1 MRIIISGSI
10 AFDYLMSFPG
20 RFREHILPEQI
31 SRLSVSFL
39 VDSMDKRRGGV
50 APNIAYTLALLGERP
65 VVMGTTGQDFGEY
78 RAWLESHG
86 VDTSAVIDIPH
97 LFTASFFVNTD
108 LDNNQIASFY
118 TGAMAH
124 ALDLSITEHADG
136 RADLVVISPDD
147 PRAMIKRVAEC
158 KTLGIRFVFDPSQQI
173 IRLSADDLAAGI
185 DGSFLLITNE
195 YEFEMI
201 RDKTGWSEAE
211 ILDRTGGLVTTWG
224 GAGSRLRIGDEEYQI
239 PVVPPRRVA
248 DPTGVGDA
256 FRGGLLRGYSL
267 GLSWDLAGRMGS
279 LAATYALEEVG
290 SQSHYYTRDEFVA
303 RFREHVDDQGALDVL
318 LEEIESDDVLA
329 PPPLPTKE

>member
-1 MRIIISGSI
+1 VRIIISGSI

-20 RFREHILPEQI
+20 RFKEHILPDQI

-65 VVMGTTGQDFGEY
+65 VIMGTAGQDFGDY

-86 VDTSAVIDIPH
+86 VDTSAVIEIPT

-136 RADLVVISPDD
+136 RADLVVVSPDD
-147 PRAMIKRVAEC
+147 PRAMIKRVEEC
-158 KTLGIRFVFDPSQQI
+158 KMLGIRYVFDPSQQI
-173 IRLSADDLAAGI
+173 IRLRPDELAAGI
-185 DGSFLLITNE
+185 DGCFLLITNE

-201 RDKTGWSEAE
+201 RDKTGWSEAD
-211 ILDRTGGLVTTWG
+211 ILNRTGGLVTTWG
-224 GAGSRLRIGDEEYQI
+224 GAGSRLRIEDEEYQI
-239 PVVPPRRVA
+239 PVVPPRGIA

-267 GLSWDLAGRMGS
+267 GLPWDLAGRMGS
-279 LAATYALEEVG
+279 LAASYALEELG
-290 SQSHYYTRDEFVA
+290 SQSHYYTRTEFVA
-303 RFREHVDDQGALDVL
+303 RFREHFDDQGALDVL
-318 LEEIESDDVLA
+318 LEDSEHDDA
-329 PPPLPTKE
+329 ITQQC